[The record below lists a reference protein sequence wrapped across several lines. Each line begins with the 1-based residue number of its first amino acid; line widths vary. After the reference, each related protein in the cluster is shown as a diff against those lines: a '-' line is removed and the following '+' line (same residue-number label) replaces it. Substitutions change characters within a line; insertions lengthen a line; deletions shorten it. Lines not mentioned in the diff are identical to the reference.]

1 MKFGYLLKAMLIAV
15 ALSLKASSTEAKTI
29 KIYVRS
35 QDDTEVG
42 VYAFNRYGQQN
53 NTWANDDVFG
63 TKDNQWSSKTKETIG
78 GHTWYVSTYDTG
90 KLKAINSNPTQ
101 DTDIKESYFS
111 IQLHNADNT
120 WTTPG
125 LYDDGWGIK
134 NNSDGVDRLPDE
146 LFFVIDHNA
155 VHTNTPPTR
164 EPRARMHGL
173 VSVR

>member
-42 VYAFNRYGQQN
+42 VYAFNRYEYN
-53 NTWANDDVFG
+53 DTWADYDAFG
-63 TKDNQWSSKTKETIG
+63 DKNAQWSKMTTETLG
-78 GHTWYVSTYDTG
+78 GHTWYVSTYETEN
-90 KLKAINSNPTQ
+90 LKAINSGVK
-101 DTDIKESYFS
+101 DSFFS
-111 IQLHNADNT
+111 IQFHNKDNT
-120 WTTPG
+120 WTTEQSESE
-125 LYDDGWGIK
+125 LGWGIK

-155 VHTNTPPTR
+155 VHTNTPPYR
-164 EPRARMHGL
+164 EKN
-173 VSVR
+173 